1 MVCNIRVVNKIT
13 NHEYDYN
20 NIRSH
25 DDDNNGTIKNDDTL
39 SIFKNDSPYNPSVL
53 GLKCKSKYSDKNN
66 NTIII

>member
-20 NIRSH
+20 NIKSH
-25 DDDNNGTIKNDDTL
+25 DDNSTIKNDDTL

>member
-20 NIRSH
+20 NIKSH
-25 DDDNNGTIKNDDTL
+25 DDNSTIKNDDTL

-53 GLKCKSKYSDKNN
+53 GLKCNSKYSDKNN